1 MAHRSH
7 LCRVMLL
14 LLCWTLCHLAL
25 AQQPTNPQQPPS
37 SQNPSASQTP
47 SSPEK
52 STPGTQPSES
62 KAGTAQENATP
73 NQKPAPAMPTFRN
86 DVVIKGGTILT
97 VTHGKIENGSIYI
110 HNGKIAAVGQSV
122 NAPANATVIDAAGKW
137 VMPGL
142 IDSHSHIALDD
153 DVNEPTNPITP
164 HMMMRDA
171 FDYNDKAIYRAL
183 AGGVTTS
190 LLLHGSANM
199 IGGQAIVIK
208 HKYGLGREE
217 LLFPGA
223 PQSIKFASGENP
235 KRVYGSRNQLPATRM
250 GNFEVMRAA
259 FTEAREY
266 MRQWDDYN
274 AKVKKGDKDATPPK
288 KDLKLEAL
296 ADILRGKLLVQIHC
310 YRADEF
316 LTEMEIA
323 KEFGYKIRA
332 FHHALEAYKVADKI
346 AANGVA
352 IATWPDWWGFKYEA
366 WDGIPWN
373 AAISA
378 HKGVRVA
385 LKSDSEDVTR
395 RLNQEA
401 GKIMH
406 YGLTEEEALKAITL
420 NPAWIIGVDDRVGS
434 IDVGKDADI
443 TIWNSYPLSSAA
455 LVDKV
460 LIDGD
465 LYFDRSLPGLGLTHY
480 KEVQ

>member
-1 MAHRSH
+1 MSRRSH
-7 LCRVMLL
+7 SSKVMLL
-14 LLCWTLCHLAL
+14 WVFLLATFVVGQ
-25 AQQPTNPQQPPS
+25 QQPATQQNSQHPS
-37 SQNPSASQTP
+37 PASQNPQ
-47 SSPEK
+47 SPEQAQ
-52 STPGTQPSES
+52 PGAES
-62 KAGTAQENATP
+62 QATATTEN
-73 NQKPAPAMPTFRN
+73 PAPNKESHPALPVFHN
-86 DVVIKGGTILT
+86 DVLIKGATLLT
-97 VTHGKIENGSIYI
+97 VTHGRIENGSIYI
-110 HNGKIAAVGQSV
+110 HNGKIAAIGKSL
-122 NAPANATVIDAAGKW
+122 NAPANAIVIDATGKW
-137 VMPGL
+137 VMPGI

-153 DVNEPTNPITP
+153 DVNEATSPITP
-164 HMMMRDA
+164 QMMMKDA
-171 FDYNDKAIYRAL
+171 FDYNDKLIYHAL

-208 HKYGLGREE
+208 HKYGLGRDEM
-217 LLFPGA
+217 LFPGA

-235 KRVYGSRNQLPATRM
+235 KRVYGSRNQLPSTRM
-250 GNFEVMRAA
+250 GNFEVMRQA
-259 FTEAREY
+259 FMDARDY
-266 MRQWDDYN
+266 MHQWDAYE

-296 ADILRGKLLVQIHC
+296 ADVLRGKLLVQIHC
-310 YRADEF
+310 YRADEL
-316 LTEMEIA
+316 LTEMAIA
-323 KEFGYKIRA
+323 KEFGYKIRG

-352 IATWPDWWGFKYEA
+352 VATWPDWWGFKYEA

-373 AAISA
+373 AAICLR
-378 HKGVRVA
+378 KGVRVA

-406 YGLTEEEALKAITL
+406 YGVSEDDALKMITL

-434 IDVGKDADI
+434 LDVGKDADI
-443 TIWNSYPLSSAA
+443 TIWNSYPLSSTA

-465 LYFDRSLPGLGLTHY
+465 LFFDRSLPGLGLTHY

>member
-1 MAHRSH
+1 MVRHSR
-7 LCRVMLL
+7 LCWVMLCFL
-14 LLCWTLCHLAL
+14 LSAFASAQDL
-25 AQQPTNPQQPPS
+25 AQAQQYFPAAHGP
-37 SQNPSASQTP
+37 A
-47 SSPEK
+47 SPEQ
-52 STPGTQPSES
+52 SAPGADFKTI
-62 KAGTAQENATP
+62 
-73 NQKPAPAMPTFRN
+73 RN
-86 DVVIKGGTILT
+86 DLVIRGGTLLT
-97 VTHGKIENGSIYI
+97 VTHGRIENGSIYI
-110 HNGKIAAVGQSV
+110 HNGKIAAIGKTVQ
-122 NAPANATVIDAAGKW
+122 APSNATVIDATGKW
-137 VMPGL
+137 VMPGI
-142 IDSHSHIALDD
+142 IDAHSHIALDD
-153 DVNEPTNPITP
+153 DVNEATSPVTP
-164 HMMMRDA
+164 HMMMIDA
-171 FDYNDKAIYRAL
+171 FNYNDKAIYRAL

-199 IGGQAIVIK
+199 IGGQAVVIK
-208 HKYGLGREE
+208 HKYGLGRDD

-235 KRVYGSRNQLPATRM
+235 KRVYGGKNQVPSTRM
-250 GNFEVMRAA
+250 GNFEVMRQA

-266 MRQWDDYN
+266 MRDWDDYN
-274 AKVKKGDKDATPPK
+274 AKVKKGDKEAHAPK

-296 ADILRGKLLVQIHC
+296 ADVLRGKLLVQIHC

-316 LTEMEIA
+316 LTEMAIA

-332 FHHALEAYKVADKI
+332 FHHAVEAYKVADQM

-373 AAISA
+373 AAISM

-385 LKSDSEDVTR
+385 IKSDSEDITR

-406 YGLTEEEALKAITL
+406 YGNVSEEDALKSITL
-420 NPAWIIGVDDRVGS
+420 NAAWIIGVDDRVGS
-434 IDVGKDADI
+434 LEVGKDADI
-443 TIWNSYPLSSAA
+443 SIWNSYPLSSAA
-455 LVDKV
+455 LADQV

-465 LYFDRSLPGLGLTHY
+465 VYFDRSLPGLGLTHY

>member
-1 MAHRSH
+1 
-7 LCRVMLL
+7 MLL
-14 LLCWTLCHLAL
+14 SLCWAL
-25 AQQPTNPQQPPS
+25 SGFAIAQQPSNPQQPPS
-37 SQNPSASQTP
+37 SQNPSASQSPT
-47 SSPEK
+47 SPEK
-52 STPGTQPSES
+52 STPGTGS
-62 KAGTAQENATP
+62 KSNAVTENATP
-73 NQKPAPAMPTFRN
+73 NQQPAASAPTVHN

-122 NAPANATVIDAAGKW
+122 NAPAGATVIDAAGKF
-137 VMPGL
+137 VMPGI
-142 IDSHSHIALDD
+142 IDAHSHIALDD
-153 DVNEPTNPITP
+153 DVNEPTSPVTP
-164 HMMMRDA
+164 HMMMKDA

-183 AGGVTTS
+183 AGGVTSS

-208 HKYGLGREE
+208 HKYGLGRDEM
-217 LLFPGA
+217 LFPGA

-235 KRVYGSRNQLPATRM
+235 KRVYGQRNQLPSTRM

-259 FTEAREY
+259 FIEAREY
-266 MRQWDDYN
+266 MRSWDDYE
-274 AKVKKGDKDATPPK
+274 AKVKKGDKDPTPPK
-288 KDLKLEAL
+288 KDLRLEAL
-296 ADILRGKLLVQIHC
+296 ADVLRGKLLVQIHC

-395 RLNQEA
+395 RLNQDA
-401 GKIMH
+401 GKIMR
-406 YGLTEEEALKAITL
+406 YGLTEEEALRSITL

-443 TIWNSYPLSSAA
+443 TIWNSYPLSSTA
-455 LVDKV
+455 LADKV

-465 LYFDRSLPGLGLTHY
+465 VYFDRSLSGLGLTHY

>member
-1 MAHRSH
+1 MPHRSH
-7 LCRVMLL
+7 LWAMLL
-14 LLCWTLCHLAL
+14 ALFLLSGLA
-25 AQQPTNPQQPPS
+25 AGQQPRSAPQHAPAARNLVS
-37 SQNPSASQTP
+37 YDT
-47 SSPEK
+47 
-52 STPGTQPSES
+52 
-62 KAGTAQENATP
+62 AGLGAELQRDAAAEAATP
-73 NQKPAPAMPTFRN
+73 KEPGLAIPPVQN
-86 DVVIKGGTILT
+86 DVVIRGGTILT

-110 HNGKIAAVGQSV
+110 HDGKIAAIGKTVQ
-122 NAPANATVIDAAGKW
+122 APANATVIDATGKW
-137 VMPGL
+137 VMPGI
-142 IDSHSHIALDD
+142 IDSHSHIGLDD
-153 DVNEPTNPITP
+153 DVNEATNPVTP
-164 HMMMRDA
+164 HMMMKDA
-171 FDYNDKAIYRAL
+171 FNYDDKAIYRAL

-208 HKYGLGREE
+208 HKYGLGRDE

-235 KRVYGSRNQLPATRM
+235 KRVYGQKNQVPSTRM
-250 GNFEVMRAA
+250 GNFEVMRQA
-259 FTEAREY
+259 FTEARDY
-266 MRQWDDYN
+266 MRQWDDYE

-296 ADILRGKLLVQIHC
+296 ADVMRGKLLVQIHC
-310 YRADEF
+310 YRADEL
-316 LTEMEIA
+316 LTEMAIA

-373 AAISA
+373 AAISLN
-378 HKGVRVA
+378 KGVRVA

-401 GKIMH
+401 GKIIH
-406 YGLTEEEALKAITL
+406 YGVSEEDALKMITL
-420 NPAWIIGVDDRVGS
+420 NPAWIIGVEDRVGS
-434 IDVGKDADI
+434 LDVGKDADI
-443 TIWNSYPLSSAA
+443 SIWNGYPLSSAA

-465 LYFDRSLPGLGLTHY
+465 VFFDRSLPGLGLTHY
-480 KEVQ
+480 KEGQ

>member
-1 MAHRSH
+1 
-7 LCRVMLL
+7 MLL
-14 LLCWTLCHLAL
+14 SLCWALSGLAI
-25 AQQPTNPQQPPS
+25 AQQPSNTQQPPS
-37 SQNPSASQTP
+37 SQNPSASQSPT
-47 SSPEK
+47 SPEK
-52 STPGTQPSES
+52 STPGTGS
-62 KAGTAQENATP
+62 KSNAVTENATP
-73 NQKPAPAMPTFRN
+73 NQQPAASAPTVHN

-122 NAPANATVIDAAGKW
+122 NAPAGATVIDAAGKF
-137 VMPGL
+137 VMPGI
-142 IDSHSHIALDD
+142 IDAHSHIALDD
-153 DVNEPTNPITP
+153 DVNEPTSPVTP
-164 HMMMRDA
+164 HMMMKDA

-183 AGGVTTS
+183 AGGVTSS

-208 HKYGLGREE
+208 HKYGLGRDEM
-217 LLFPGA
+217 LFPGA

-235 KRVYGSRNQLPATRM
+235 KRVYGQRNQLPSTRM

-259 FTEAREY
+259 FIEAREY
-266 MRQWDDYN
+266 MRSWDDYE
-274 AKVKKGDKDATPPK
+274 AKVKKGDKDPTPPK

-296 ADILRGKLLVQIHC
+296 ADVLRGKLLVQIHC

-395 RLNQEA
+395 RLNQDA
-401 GKIMH
+401 GKIMR
-406 YGLTEEEALKAITL
+406 YGLTEEEALRSITL

-443 TIWNSYPLSSAA
+443 TIWNSYPLSSTA
-455 LVDKV
+455 LADKV

-465 LYFDRSLPGLGLTHY
+465 VYFDRSLSGLGLTHY

>member
-7 LCRVMLL
+7 RWAMLSMLL
-14 LLCWTLCHLAL
+14 LLLGQLAGGQPSKNA
-25 AQQPTNPQQPPS
+25 AQQTPTARNLI
-37 SQNPSASQTP
+37 
-47 SSPEK
+47 SPEGPA
-52 STPGTQPSES
+52 SDAS
-62 KAGTAQENATP
+62 AAAQ
-73 NQKPAPAMPTFRN
+73 N
-86 DVVIKGGTILT
+86 DVVIRGGTILT
-97 VTHGKIENGSIYI
+97 ITHGKIENGSIYV
-110 HNGKIAAVGQSV
+110 HNGKIAAVGKTV
-122 NAPANATVIDAAGKW
+122 NAPASATVIDATGKF
-137 VMPGL
+137 VTPGL

-153 DVNEPTNPITP
+153 DVNEATNPVTP
-164 HMMMRDA
+164 HMMMKDA
-171 FDYNDKAIYRAL
+171 FDYDDKGIYRAL

-208 HKYGLGREE
+208 HKYGLGRDD
-217 LLFPGA
+217 LLFAGA

-235 KRVYGSRNQLPATRM
+235 KRVYGQKNQVPSTRM
-250 GNFEVMRAA
+250 GNFEVMRQA

-266 MRQWDDYN
+266 MRSWDEYE

-296 ADILRGKLLVQIHC
+296 ADVLRGKLLVQIHC

-316 LTEMEIA
+316 LTEMAIA

-373 AAISA
+373 AVISL
-378 HKGVRVA
+378 HKGARVA

-401 GKIMH
+401 GKGIH
-406 YGLTEEEALKAITL
+406 YGLTEDEALKAITL
-420 NPAWIIGVDDRVGS
+420 NPAWIIGVDERVGS
-434 IDVGKDADI
+434 IDVGKDADLS
-443 TIWNSYPLSSAA
+443 IWNSYPLSSSA
-455 LVDKV
+455 LADKV

-465 LYFDRSLPGLGLTHY
+465 IYFDRSLPGFGMP
-480 KEVQ
+480 

>member
-1 MAHRSH
+1 MARRS
-7 LCRVMLL
+7 RVCWV
-14 LLCWTLCHLAL
+14 LLCFLLGLFASAQL
-25 AQQPTNPQQPPS
+25 PAQAQQSSPA
-37 SQNPSASQTP
+37 SQNPAST
-47 SSPEK
+47 EFI
-52 STPGTQPSES
+52 
-62 KAGTAQENATP
+62 AVH
-73 NQKPAPAMPTFRN
+73 N
-86 DVVIKGGTILT
+86 DVVIRGGTLLT
-97 VTHGKIENGSIYI
+97 VTHGRIENGSIYI
-110 HNGKIAAVGQSV
+110 HNGKIAAIGKTVQ
-122 NAPANATVIDAAGKW
+122 APSNATVIDASGKW
-137 VMPGL
+137 VMPGI

-153 DVNEPTNPITP
+153 DVNEATSPVTP
-164 HMMMRDA
+164 HMMMKDA
-171 FDYNDKAIYRAL
+171 FNYNDKGIYRAL

-208 HKYGLGREE
+208 HKYGLGRDE

-235 KRVYGSRNQLPATRM
+235 KRVYGGKGQVPSTRM
-250 GNFEVMRAA
+250 GNFEVMRQA

-266 MRQWDDYN
+266 MRDWDDYN
-274 AKVKKGDKDATPPK
+274 AKVKKGDKEAHAPK

-296 ADILRGKLLVQIHC
+296 ADVLRGKMLVQIHC

-316 LTEMEIA
+316 LTEMAIA

-332 FHHALEAYKVADKI
+332 FHHAVEAYKVADQM

-373 AAISA
+373 AVISM

-385 LKSDSEDVTR
+385 IKSDSEDITR

-401 GKIMH
+401 GKIIH
-406 YGLTEEEALKAITL
+406 YGNVREEDALKMITL
-420 NPAWIIGVDDRVGS
+420 NAAWIIGVDDRVGS
-434 IDVGKDADI
+434 LEVGKDADI
-443 TIWNSYPLSSAA
+443 SIWNSYPLSSAA
-455 LVDKV
+455 VTDKV

-465 LYFDRSLPGLGLTHY
+465 VYFDRSLPGLGLTHY

>member
-1 MAHRSH
+1 MPPRSH
-7 LCRVMLL
+7 LSQAMLLSLL
-14 LLCWTLCHLAL
+14 LLLSHVVV
-25 AQQPTNPQQPPS
+25 AQQPGSKQQ
-37 SQNPSASQTP
+37 Q
-47 SSPEK
+47 SPTAK
-52 STPGTQPSES
+52 SLVSLDAAA
-62 KAGTAQENATP
+62 AGTELKRDAAAEAATP
-73 NQKPAPAMPTFRN
+73 HHPLDVPPTLN
-86 DVVIKGGTILT
+86 DVVIRGGTILT
-97 VTHGKIENGSIYI
+97 VTHGTIENGSIYV
-110 HNGKIAAVGQSV
+110 HNGKIAAIGKTVQ
-122 NAPANATVIDAAGKW
+122 APANATVIDAAGKW
-137 VMPGL
+137 VMPGI

-153 DVNEPTNPITP
+153 DVNEATSPITP
-164 HMMMRDA
+164 HMMMKDA
-171 FDYNDKAIYRAL
+171 FDYNDKMIYRAL

-199 IGGQAIVIK
+199 IGGQAVVIK
-208 HKYGLGREE
+208 HKYGLGRDE

-235 KRVYGSRNQLPATRM
+235 KRVYGQKNQVPSTRM
-250 GNFEVMRAA
+250 GNFEVMRQA
-259 FTEAREY
+259 FVEAREY
-266 MRQWDDYN
+266 MRQWDDYD
-274 AKVKKGDKDATPPK
+274 AKAKKNDKDATPPK
-288 KDLKLEAL
+288 RDLKLEAL
-296 ADILRGKLLVQIHC
+296 ANVLRGKLLVQIHC

-316 LTEMEIA
+316 LTEMAIA

-373 AAISA
+373 AAISL

-406 YGLTEEEALKAITL
+406 YGVSEEDALKMITL
-420 NPAWIIGVDDRVGS
+420 NPAWIIGVEDRVGS
-434 IDVGKDADI
+434 LEVGKDADI
-443 TIWNSYPLSSAA
+443 SIWNSYPLSSAA

-460 LIDGD
+460 VIDGD
-465 LYFDRSLPGLGLTHY
+465 VYFDRSLPGLGLTHT

>member
-1 MAHRSH
+1 MRRTPLRCA
-7 LCRVMLL
+7 VLL
-14 LLCWTLCHLAL
+14 TSVVLLGSLLS
-25 AQQPTNPQQPPS
+25 AQQAQSPRQA
-37 SQNPSASQTP
+37 ASP
-47 SSPEK
+47 
-52 STPGTQPSES
+52 
-62 KAGTAQENATP
+62 NAIH
-73 NQKPAPAMPTFRN
+73 N

-97 VTHGKIENGSIYI
+97 VTHGRIENGSIYI
-110 HNGKIAAVGQSV
+110 HDGKIAAIGKTV
-122 NAPANATVIDAAGKW
+122 NAPANAAVIDASGKW
-137 VMPGL
+137 VMPGI

-153 DVNEPTNPITP
+153 DVNEATSPITP
-164 HMMMRDA
+164 QMMMKDA
-171 FDYNDKAIYRAL
+171 FDFDDRMIYRAL

-208 HKYGLGREE
+208 HKYGLDRDQ

-235 KRVYGSRNQLPATRM
+235 KRVYGQRNQVPSTRM
-250 GNFEVMRAA
+250 GNFEVMRQS
-259 FTEAREY
+259 FLDARQY
-266 MRQWDDYN
+266 MQEWDDYN
-274 AKVKKGDKDATPPK
+274 AKVKRGDKDARPPK
-288 KDLKLEAL
+288 RDLKLDAL

-316 LTEMEIA
+316 LNEMALA

-332 FHHALEAYKVADKI
+332 FHHALEAYKVADQI

-352 IATWPDWWGFKYEA
+352 VATWPDWWGFKYEA
-366 WDGIPWN
+366 IDGIPWN
-373 AAISA
+373 AAILLR
-378 HKGVRVA
+378 KGVRVA
-385 LKSDSEDVTR
+385 LKSDSADVTR

-406 YGLTEEEALKAITL
+406 YGNISEEDALKMITL

-434 IDVGKDADI
+434 LDVGKDADI
-443 TIWNSYPLSSAA
+443 TIWNNYPLASNA
-455 LVDKV
+455 LADKV

-465 LYFDRSLPGLGLTHY
+465 VFFDRSLPGLGLTHY